1 MRSLNIH
8 NLSYRY
14 PKASSLALKALS
26 FSLEDSKVYGLLG
39 QNGAGK
45 TTLMRLL
52 AHMIKNDFHSE
63 SLEQGCVIESN
74 DWFGIQELG
83 YLVEQPGTYKH
94 LTAREYLDFFG
105 KLYNFQGGKYLEEE
119 VKVQELKRL
128 VNHFEFDSMDQYC
141 HKLSLG
147 NKQKLQLLRCFW
159 LSDGFLILDEPTAN
173 LDPVAQDKF
182 WQEVQNSKA
191 QGCCIVISSHQLNEL
206 IGKCDEHLVL
216 HKGTLIEHLTQGE
229 LLQEQTLPESFIQ
242 EFEALKAKYG
252 LPQVEIKESW
262 GTWYQELIRGSD
274 ETL

>member
-1 MRSLNIH
+1 MRKLNIH

-52 AHMIKNDFHSE
+52 AHLIKNDFLLNTLE
-63 SLEQGCVIESN
+63 SGCNIQSDN
-74 DWFGIQELG
+74 WFKIHQLG

-94 LTAREYLDFFG
+94 LTAREYLNFFG
-105 KLYNFQGGKYLEEE
+105 QIYDSTNGRYPTEDSKAD
-119 VKVQELKRL
+119 ELTRL
-128 VNHFEFDSMDQYC
+128 VEHFEFEAMEMSC

-159 LSDGFLILDEPTAN
+159 LSEGFLVLDEPTAN

-182 WQEVQNSKA
+182 WQEVQYSKS
-191 QGCCIVISSHQLNEL
+191 QGCCLLISSHQLNEL
-206 IGKCDEHLVL
+206 IGKCDEHLVI
-216 HKGTLIEHLTQGE
+216 HQGELIEHITQDE
-229 LLQEQTLPESFIQ
+229 LLQEQTLPESFLQ
-242 EFEALKAKYG
+242 EFELLKQKYQ

-262 GTWYQELIRGSD
+262 GDWYQKTIKGSD
-274 ETL
+274 L